1 MCLIYNNL
9 IESIKL
15 LQVFEKCKK
24 CSILSL
30 VGGYEDK
37 LKIQDIEASKNQVFA
52 VWNRKSL
59 CSSMHI
65 LSQCDIEEYYNCDTF
80 FN

>member
-1 MCLIYNNL
+1 MMCLIYNNL

-52 VWNRKSL
+52 V
-59 CSSMHI
+59 
-65 LSQCDIEEYYNCDTF
+65 
-80 FN
+80 